1 MTVNLTIYSLVLDQ
15 SVAVLEAKMKTI
27 GSYEA
32 KTHLP
37 RLLEEVVNTGV
48 TITIT
53 KHGVPVAQLTPM
65 PSSQNPDI
73 NSVIQEIRSLRQS
86 ISLNGLS
93 VQDMIAEGRRF

>member
-1 MTVNLTIYSLVLDQ
+1 
-15 SVAVLEAKMKTI
+15 MKTV

-37 RLLEEVVNTGV
+37 RLLEEVVSTGV
-48 TITIT
+48 TLTIT

-65 PSSQNPDI
+65 PSSQNTDI
-73 NSVIQEIRSLRQS
+73 NSAIQEIRLLRQS